1 MSLLLTS
8 AIENGVQVV
17 SLNSPETKNALGLEM
32 RQAISENFLEATLND
47 DIRCVVLSGGEHY
60 FSAGAD
66 VKSVV
71 EYGPT
76 EMAEAQF
83 EQYWQAVKHFPKP
96 LIAAVNG
103 YAIGGGCELA
113 MHADIIIA
121 GESAKFAQPEV
132 AVGIIPGSGATQRLP
147 RAVGKYRAMRV
158 LLTGQPFS
166 AQEALDMGLVSD
178 IVADAE
184 VRAEAITMATL
195 IAGYSQSAVRRL
207 KEVVLAGA
215 DLSLESGL
223 LLERQALHLLFD
235 TPGQKEGMRAL
246 LERRKPDF
254 SGS

>member
-1 MSLLLTS
+1 
-8 AIENGVQVV
+8 
-17 SLNSPETKNALGLEM
+17 
-32 RQAISENFLEATLND
+32 
-47 DIRCVVLSGGEHY
+47 
-60 FSAGAD
+60 
-66 VKSVV
+66 
-71 EYGPT
+71 
-76 EMAEAQF
+76 
-83 EQYWQAVKHFPKP
+83 
-96 LIAAVNG
+96 
-103 YAIGGGCELA
+103 
-113 MHADIIIA
+113 
-121 GESAKFAQPEV
+121 
-132 AVGIIPGSGATQRLP
+132 
-147 RAVGKYRAMRV
+147 MRV

-195 IAGYSQSAVRRL
+195 IAGYSRSAVRRL